1 MIVLHGLIIAL
12 LLYYPFP
19 QKTYVT
25 SGFMESRMGR
35 FHAGI
40 DLGTNMQEGVPII
53 SPENGEI
60 YHIHIFNG
68 GYGKAMYMRGNS
80 GKIYVFAHL
89 SRFRSDINKYVLGQ
103 QFKTFQYTQNLYF
116 KSRFLVT
123 RNEII
128 AYTGASGLKS
138 PHLHFEMRSKSN
150 DPINPMPFLNI
161 DDTIPPEIDSVMI
174 VPSDY
179 HSYISGLPI
188 PRIVRNND
196 SIYIKGKF
204 GIIVFCKDYIDNFK
218 YKTVPYEI
226 TLITNKINNIVFK
239 ANKFKYQNNRFA
251 SWFFYR
257 NRKGWGIRLYKNPDS
272 PNLVSPFCGNVSI
285 SASDFAGNTNDFH
298 FFVIE
303 SCKNNIN
310 LPDSDMIFTNG
321 IIHITGKYR
330 QLNFS
335 GANIIKSIHSK
346 NIYHFLLSPLSDTI
360 CIGKDTF
367 YRLTRKKIL
376 IKKGKYTIS
385 LGRNSLRE
393 QVIMHL
399 SLKDDT
405 LLIKF
410 SDTPFEKPLVITNNK
425 YRKKEIFYN
434 ALNGA
439 YMGTRKAKIRN
450 SMILSIKLDTLPP
463 EVSSVKKERDT
474 IFVSVKDIDSKI
486 RLNSV
491 SAYYNSI
498 RLLSIPTKRGFKF
511 ISNKR
516 LPENGLFSLRC
527 EDILNN
533 KLLYKKQFY
542 R

>member
-1 MIVLHGLIIAL
+1 
-12 LLYYPFP
+12 
-19 QKTYVT
+19 
-25 SGFMESRMGR
+25 MGR

-128 AYTGASGLKS
+128 AYTGSSGLKS

-150 DPINPMPFLNI
+150 DPINPIPFLNI

-196 SIYIKGKF
+196 SISIKGKF

-226 TLITNKINNIVFK
+226 TLITNN
-239 ANKFKYQNNRFA
+239 
-251 SWFFYR
+251 
-257 NRKGWGIRLYKNPDS
+257 
-272 PNLVSPFCGNVSI
+272 VSPFCGNVSI

-335 GANIIKSIHSK
+335 GANIIKSIHSE

-360 CIGKDTF
+360 CVGKDTF
-367 YRLTRKKIL
+367 YRLTRKKFL

-399 SLKDDT
+399 SLKDDS

-450 SMILSIKLDTLPP
+450 SMILSVKLDTLPP
-463 EVSSVKKERDT
+463 EVFSVKKERDT

-516 LPENGLFSLRC
+516 LPENGLFLLRC